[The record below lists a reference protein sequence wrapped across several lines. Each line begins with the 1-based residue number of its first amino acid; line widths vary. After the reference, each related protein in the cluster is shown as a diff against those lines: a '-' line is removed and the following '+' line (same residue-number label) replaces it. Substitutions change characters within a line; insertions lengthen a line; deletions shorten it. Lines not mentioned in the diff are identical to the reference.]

1 MIKNKKRLIL
11 ILLIVLVVTFII
23 IYNAFMKVR
32 RSNNIFAIESEK
44 IYEENK
50 DNLFSLDEI
59 ILFSNAEFE
68 DLSPEQNLQDI
79 SIHQYNDIA
88 IKIKANNENG
98 INEANTINELY
109 IDNIKIESNKEGIGE
124 KKFNYKRYLDFA
136 KYRDIEN
143 NQDRIDFKV
152 LHSNEEQVEEEYD
165 NPTFFTDCSNP
176 ITLSLIYKN
185 VLEHCTATNAG
196 SLAYD
201 GSILKNANINVENLE
216 SKVSFDIHLKNNLN
230 EEFICKVSFYINLDE
245 YGNSLYNGKVNTKID
260 ASGYKFLKITNN
272 MKWE

>member
-11 ILLIVLVVTFII
+11 ILLVVLVVTFIVV
-23 IYNAFMKVR
+23 YFSFMKVR

-98 INEANTINELY
+98 INESNTINELY

-143 NQDRIDFKV
+143 NQDRIDFKI

-201 GSILKNANINVENLE
+201 GSILKNANVNVENLE
-216 SKVSFDIHLKNNLN
+216 AKVSFDIHLKNNLN
-230 EEFICKVSFYINLDE
+230 EEFICKVSFYINLDG

>member
-79 SIHQYNDIA
+79 SIHQYTDIA

-143 NQDRIDFKV
+143 NQDRIDFKI
-152 LHSNEEQVEEEYD
+152 LHSNEEQVEEEDD

>member
-79 SIHQYNDIA
+79 SIHQYTDIA

>member
-79 SIHQYNDIA
+79 SIHQYTDIA

-143 NQDRIDFKV
+143 NQDRIDFKI

>member
-50 DNLFSLDEI
+50 DNLFSLDDI

-143 NQDRIDFKV
+143 NQDRIDFKI

-201 GSILKNANINVENLE
+201 GSILKNANVNVENLE
-216 SKVSFDIHLKNNLN
+216 AKVSFDIHLKNNLN
-230 EEFICKVSFYINLDE
+230 EEFICKVSFYINLDG

>member
-11 ILLIVLVVTFII
+11 ILLVVLVVTFII

-32 RSNNIFAIESEK
+32 RNNNIFAIESEK

-50 DNLFSLDEI
+50 DNIFSLDEI

-68 DLSPEQNLQDI
+68 DLSPDQNLQDI

-98 INEANTINELY
+98 INESNTINELY

-152 LHSNEEQVEEEYD
+152 LHSNEEQVEGEYD
-165 NPTFFTDCSNP
+165 NPTFYTDCSNP

-201 GSILKNANINVENLE
+201 GSILKNANVNVENLE
-216 SKVSFDIHLKNNLN
+216 AKVSFDIHLKNNLN
-230 EEFICKVSFYINLDE
+230 EEFICKVSFYINLDG